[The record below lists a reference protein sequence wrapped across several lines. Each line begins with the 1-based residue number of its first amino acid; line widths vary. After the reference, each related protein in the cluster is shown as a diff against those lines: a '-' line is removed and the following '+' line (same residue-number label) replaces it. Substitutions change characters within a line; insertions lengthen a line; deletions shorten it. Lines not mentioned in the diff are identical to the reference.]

1 MNNKTITIDKYN
13 IRDLLSLFL
22 TLNNTQTIRDL
33 IEMKEY
39 KALKPLCS
47 LEKQILQLPKDSDID
62 LSFLKSLYK
71 TLLSFMI
78 NVLFIQKTDDFNRA
92 LIELI
97 NYLQNISNKLDTH
110 NNIIREEIIN
120 HFKPTDIKRI

>member
-1 MNNKTITIDKYN
+1 MNNKTITIDEYN

-22 TLNNTQTIRDL
+22 ILNNTQTIRDL

-39 KALKPLCS
+39 QALKPLC
-47 LEKQILQLPKDSDID
+47 LFEKQIIKLPKDSDIN

-110 NNIIREEIIN
+110 NNIIPEEIIN
-120 HFKPTDIKRI
+120 HFKPTDTKRI